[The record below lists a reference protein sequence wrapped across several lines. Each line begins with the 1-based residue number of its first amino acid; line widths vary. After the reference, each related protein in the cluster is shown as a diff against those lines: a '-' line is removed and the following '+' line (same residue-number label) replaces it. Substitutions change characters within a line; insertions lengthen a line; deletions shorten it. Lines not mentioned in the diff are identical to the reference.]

1 MATNIVDRLNK
12 VLNTL
17 NVQNIAKEAFTKFV
31 DVTPIAKKNGGN
43 AKRSTKLQGN
53 SINAD
58 YAYANVLDKGRH
70 MTSRGM
76 RGSDQAP
83 KGMTDPTIKHIR
95 DYVKQKLGVI
105 LK

>member
-1 MATNIVDRLNK
+1 MASNIVDRLNK
-12 VLNTL
+12 VLNTM
-17 NVQNIAKEAFTKFV
+17 NSQNIAKEAYTKFK
-31 DVTPIAKKNGGN
+31 DVTPVKSGN
-43 AKRSTKLQGN
+43 AKRSTKLQGTT
-53 SINAD
+53 INAD

-70 MTSRGM
+70 MTRRGM

-83 KGMTDPTIKHIR
+83 KGITEPTIKHIR

>member
-1 MATNIVDRLNK
+1 MASNIVDRLNK
-12 VLNTL
+12 VLSTL
-17 NVQNIAKEAFTKFV
+17 NSQNIAKEAFTKFK
-31 DVTPIAKKNGGN
+31 DVTPVKSGN
-43 AKRSTKLQGN
+43 AKRSTKLQGTT
-53 SINAD
+53 INAD

-70 MTSRGM
+70 MTRRGM

-83 KGMTDPTIKHIR
+83 KGMTEPTIKHIR

>member
-1 MATNIVDRLNK
+1 MASNIVDRLNK
-12 VLNTL
+12 VLSTL
-17 NVQNIAKEAFTKFV
+17 NSQNIAKEAFTKFV

-53 SINAD
+53 TINAN

-70 MTSRGM
+70 MTSRGL

-83 KGMTDPTIKHIR
+83 KGMTEPTVEHIR
-95 DYVKQKLGVI
+95 NYVKQKLGVTI
-105 LK
+105 K